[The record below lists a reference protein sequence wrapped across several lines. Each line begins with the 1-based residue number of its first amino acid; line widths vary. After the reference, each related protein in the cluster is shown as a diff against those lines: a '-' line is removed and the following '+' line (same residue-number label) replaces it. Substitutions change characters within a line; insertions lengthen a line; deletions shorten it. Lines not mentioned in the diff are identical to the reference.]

1 MKPILVLSLLALAAT
16 AQAQVVNISQAK
28 ALAGGVTPGDAPG
41 FPVTISQPGSYK
53 LTGNLTVTDPAV
65 ADIHI
70 TSPHV
75 TLDLG
80 GFLVKGPNQ
89 CSGNGFTLICT
100 SENYAGQRGDGV
112 LVSLAIG
119 EHGARVHL
127 GNGSIAGFY
136 GSGVTGGTTGGRPLD
151 VSRVRVSGNG
161 LHGITNASG
170 VTESSI
176 SRNRVDG
183 LVFVT
188 TAIGNTVVGNRS
200 CGIHLSRGR
209 HNDAS
214 DNGINLDSYTVLD

>member
-1 MKPILVLSLLALAAT
+1 MKPILPFALLALAAT
-16 AQAQVVNISQAK
+16 AQAQVINISQAK
-28 ALAGGVTPGDAPG
+28 ALAGNVTPGDAPG

-53 LTGNLTVTDPAV
+53 LTGNLTVADPAV
-65 ADIHI
+65 AAIHI

-80 GFLVKGPNQ
+80 GFLVQGPNQ
-89 CSGNGFTLICT
+89 CSGSGNTLNCT
-100 SENYAGQRGDGV
+100 SEGYAGPRGDGV
-112 LVSLAIG
+112 LVSLPIG

-136 GSGVTGGTTGGRPLD
+136 GSGVSGGTTGGRPVD

-183 LVFVT
+183 LAFVT

-200 CGIHLSRGR
+200 RGLHLSRGR
-209 HNDAS
+209 HNYAS
-214 DNGINLDSYTVLD
+214 DNGINLDAYTLLD